1 MKFLKKL
8 GLDEKTKFLL
18 ETSGDNLIDLDQE
31 VVEEIIPSNQEQQAQ
46 ANNLFSIS
54 QSALEQT

>member
-1 MKFLKKL
+1 MKKVIKNQKIIMKFLKKL

-31 VVEEIIPSNQEQQAQ
+31 VVEEIIPSN
-46 ANNLFSIS
+46 
-54 QSALEQT
+54 